1 VTKHFDRYTC
11 EEMLRRLDDY
21 LDRELTP
28 DEICRIEEHLE
39 TCEACAREFG
49 FEASV
54 ISAVRAKLRQVEVPE
69 TLLDRVSRAV
79 TRERAEGSRDEASRR
94 TRDEEC

>member
-1 VTKHFDRYTC
+1 MTQHFDRYTC

-28 DEICRIEEHLE
+28 DEIQRVEEHLKD
-39 TCEACAREFG
+39 CEACIREFG

-54 ISAVRAKLRQVEVPE
+54 VRAVRSKLRDVEVPD
-69 TLLDRVSRAV
+69 TLLDRVAMSLA
-79 TRERAEGSRDEASRR
+79 RERAGGHGAS
-94 TRDEEC
+94 

>member
-1 VTKHFDRYTC
+1 MTQHFDRYTC

-28 DEICRIEEHLE
+28 AEVRRVEEHLQD
-39 TCEACAREFG
+39 CEACVREFG

-54 ISAVRAKLRQVEVPE
+54 VQTVRTKLREVEVPD
-69 TLLDRVSRAV
+69 TLFGRVSMALA
-79 TRERAEGSRDEASRR
+79 RERAGGDGES
-94 TRDEEC
+94 

>member
-1 VTKHFDRYTC
+1 MTQRFDRYTC

-28 DEICRIEEHLE
+28 GEVRRVEEHLQD
-39 TCEACAREFG
+39 CEACAREFG

-54 ISAVRAKLRQVEVPE
+54 IRAVRVKLRDVEVPE
-69 TLLDRVSRAV
+69 TLLESISLALA
-79 TRERAEGSRDEASRR
+79 RERAGGGGKGAS
-94 TRDEEC
+94 

>member
-1 VTKHFDRYTC
+1 MTQHFDRYTC
-11 EEMLRRLDDY
+11 EEMFRRLDDY

-28 DEICRIEEHLE
+28 DEMRRAEEHLE

-54 ISAVRAKLRQVEVPE
+54 VSAVRAKLRLVEVPD
-69 TLLDRVSRAV
+69 TLLDRVAMSLA
-79 TRERAEGSRDEASRR
+79 RERAKGNGS
-94 TRDEEC
+94 

>member
-1 VTKHFDRYTC
+1 MTKHFDRYTC

-28 DEICRIEEHLE
+28 DEICLIEEHLE

-54 ISAVRAKLRQVEVPE
+54 INAVRAKLRQIDVPE
-69 TLLDRVSRAV
+69 TLLGRVATSLA
-79 TRERAEGSRDEASRR
+79 RERAKRNCNGAARAAMDE
-94 TRDEEC
+94 

>member
-1 VTKHFDRYTC
+1 MTQHFDRYTC

-28 DEICRIEEHLE
+28 DETRRVEEHLKD
-39 TCEACAREFG
+39 CEACIREFG

-54 ISAVRAKLRQVEVPE
+54 LHAVRAKLRDVEVPG
-69 TLLDRVSRAV
+69 TLVDRVTMSLA
-79 TRERAEGSRDEASRR
+79 RERTGGKGG
-94 TRDEEC
+94 T

>member
-1 VTKHFDRYTC
+1 MTQHFDRYTC

-28 DEICRIEEHLE
+28 DEIRRVEQHLE
-39 TCEACAREFG
+39 TCDACVREFG

-54 ISAVRAKLRQVEVPE
+54 IHAVRVKLRQVEVPE
-69 TLLDRVSRAV
+69 TLLDRVAMSLA
-79 TRERAEGSRDEASRR
+79 RERAGGDRKGNGPS
-94 TRDEEC
+94 

>member
-1 VTKHFDRYTC
+1 MTQHFDRYTC

-28 DEICRIEEHLE
+28 DEVHRVEHHLQG
-39 TCEACAREFG
+39 CEACAREFG

-54 ISAVRAKLRQVEVPE
+54 VRAVRAKLRQVEIPAS
-69 TLLDRVSRAV
+69 LLDRVAMSLA
-79 TRERAEGSRDEASRR
+79 RERAGDGGGS
-94 TRDEEC
+94 

>member
-1 VTKHFDRYTC
+1 MTQHFDRYTC
-11 EEMLRRLDDY
+11 EEMFRRLDDY

-28 DEICRIEEHLE
+28 DEMRRAEEHLE

-54 ISAVRAKLRQVEVPE
+54 VSAVRAKLRLVEVPD
-69 TLLDRVSRAV
+69 TLLDRVARSLA
-79 TRERAEGSRDEASRR
+79 RERAKRNGS
-94 TRDEEC
+94 

>member
-1 VTKHFDRYTC
+1 MTQHFDRYTC

-28 DEICRIEEHLE
+28 KEMRKAEEHLA

-54 ISAVRAKLRQVEVPE
+54 IRAVRAKLRQVEVPP
-69 TLLDRVSRAV
+69 TLMDRVAMSLA
-79 TRERAEGSRDEASRR
+79 RERADGDGG
-94 TRDEEC
+94 T

>member
-1 VTKHFDRYTC
+1 MTQHFDRYTC

-28 DEICRIEEHLE
+28 DEIRRAEEHLE

-49 FEASV
+49 FEANV
-54 ISAVRAKLRQVEVPE
+54 IRAVRVKLRQVDVPE
-69 TLLDRVSRAV
+69 TLLDRVAMSLA
-79 TRERAEGSRDEASRR
+79 RERASGGGKANGNGAS
-94 TRDEEC
+94 